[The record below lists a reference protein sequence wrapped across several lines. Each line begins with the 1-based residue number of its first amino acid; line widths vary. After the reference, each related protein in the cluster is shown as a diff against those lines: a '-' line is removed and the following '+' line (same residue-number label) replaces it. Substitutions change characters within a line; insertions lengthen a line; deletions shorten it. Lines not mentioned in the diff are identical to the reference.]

1 MRFNIQEVIQAIE
14 GQTLSLFQTEFEGV
28 GTDTRVPLKDL
39 IFFPLKGDTY
49 DAHDFLDKAVAAG
62 ASALVIHDRSKLSKE
77 LLEKLTVIEVDDTL
91 EALQNLAHFERIKR
105 KYKILSM
112 TGSNGKTTTKE
123 FTAQILSP
131 YFKTFANQGS
141 FNNHWGVP
149 LTLLAT
155 PIDCEMA
162 IVEMGMNHYH
172 EIEKLVEIAEPD
184 IVTCTMVGRAHIEN
198 FGSKENIAKAK
209 YEIYQHSSE
218 KSLRIFNIDQKET
231 LWMLEQE
238 KKRLKDHSSFITFS
252 QQNTEADIFLKLDHI
267 SFYGLEISGHIK
279 QKEIKATVPI
289 FGAQNMTN
297 ILAASAFA
305 ASVGLSAENIQ
316 KQLSQLQ
323 TNWGRNQ
330 ILNTENGITI
340 VFDGYNANPDSFQAL
355 LDNVKLIQNAKQKIA
370 VFGQMR
376 ELGEQSA
383 QLHFELGE
391 QTAKQNFD
399 HIFFIGSDH
408 DSFARGLGEKQK
420 SKLSAASAY
429 NSELQSRLN
438 MVSKTGDVIF
448 LKASRGT
455 QIEQFLNGLGARP
468 SCCKHSSKT

>member
-1 MRFNIQEVIQAIE
+1 MRFNIQEVIQATE
-14 GQTLSLFQTEFEGV
+14 GQTLSLFQTEFEAI
-28 GTDTRVPLKDL
+28 GTDTRVNLKNV
-39 IFFPLKGDTY
+39 IFFPLKGDSY
-49 DAHDFLDKAVAAG
+49 DAHDFLEKAVAAG
-62 ASALVIHDRSKLSKE
+62 ASALVIHDRNKLSKE
-77 LLEKLTVIEVDDTL
+77 LLEKVTVIEVDDTL

-105 KYKILSM
+105 KYKVLSM

-155 PIDCEMA
+155 PIDCEMT

-198 FGSKENIAKAK
+198 FGSTENIAKAK

-218 KSLRIFNIDQKET
+218 KSLRIFNIDQAET
-231 LWMLEQE
+231 RWMLEQE
-238 KKRLKDHSSFITFS
+238 KKRLKDHSLFLTFS
-252 QQNTEADIFLKLDHI
+252 QQKPDADIFLQLNHI

-279 QKEIKATVPI
+279 QKAVKATVPI

-305 ASVGLSAENIQ
+305 VSVGLRAEQIE

-330 ILNTENGITI
+330 VLNTNNGITI

-376 ELGEQSA
+376 ELGDQSA
-383 QLHFELGE
+383 QLHFELGQ
-391 QTAKQNFD
+391 QTAKQDFD
-399 HIFFIGSDH
+399 HIFFIGNDYE
-408 DSFARGLGEKQK
+408 SFARGLGEKNK

-429 NSELQSRLN
+429 TAELQSRLN
-438 MVSKTGDVIF
+438 TVSKAGDVIF
-448 LKASRGT
+448 AKASRGT
-455 QIEQFLNGLGARP
+455 QIEQFLSGFQIPNF
-468 SCCKHSSKT
+468 KNK